1 MGPLPK
7 SEQGNTHSI
16 VIIDHFTKWAQIH
29 PMKETKATDVA
40 NLLLKTIC
48 LYGIPDQIIT
58 DQGTNFQAEMLNEL
72 YELLDIHITVSP
84 TV

>member
-1 MGPLPK
+1 MGLLPK
-7 SEQGNTHSI
+7 SEQGNTHAI

-48 LYGIPDQIIT
+48 LYGIQND
-58 DQGTNFQAEMLNEL
+58 
-72 YELLDIHITVSP
+72 
-84 TV
+84 